1 MAKETV
7 IGGRYQLM
15 AHLGRGGM
23 GEVYEA
29 LDLTTDQRVA
39 LKRMSVD
46 DTESKLARAELRFR
60 REFHTLASLTHPRI
74 VPVYDY
80 GVDPSGPY
88 YTMQMMP
95 GQDLREVIRSRRISP
110 QETCRLLRDVASALA
125 LLHARGMVHRDLSP
139 RNVRVVGERAIL
151 FDFGVLV
158 DAGVAG
164 DIAGTPAFIAPE
176 MLHGQPID
184 GRADLYSLG
193 VLAYSMLTGEA
204 PYPAKSLHDLD
215 ELWRNAPV
223 LPSELSDVPEA
234 LESLV
239 VDLLCLEPMGRPQS
253 AAVLIDRLTALGD
266 LEPDP
271 VLAVQSGYAPTAALV
286 GRDVEIDTM
295 RRELTEVVKNNAS
308 RQVYL
313 EAESGAGKS
322 RLLDDL
328 RIRAKL
334 EGARCLTINCED
346 AAAEHGG
353 RPFAAIAEL
362 LNEAFTVMPQEAY
375 SACEPHAGLLCRVF
389 PAITKRFPLVDVE
402 AESGE
407 PAEDR
412 MRLQRA
418 VLQVVHSMAESG
430 PLVVLADDIQRCDEA
445 SAASIASLVQ
455 RRIPGLLLGVARRL
469 GERVRAKSAVA
480 SLSSISPRIL
490 LEGLDVE
497 GVEALLRSVF
507 GDAVHLPRLA
517 RWMHEAT
524 LGSPMF
530 CAELSR
536 QLVDEGVIRY
546 ASGTWVLPQ
555 NIPDDVRPEGLAEAM
570 EKRIAK
576 LSPSVR
582 SVGEILAVHGS
593 ELELERTIDLIN
605 MARHDAEGKAKRDA
619 SSQPAPSTSSESD
632 TFVALAELRRQGV
645 IVDLGDRF
653 RFRHDSLREALLR
666 GLSADRKQTLHRQ
679 VAETL
684 LAEQLPEDPARQ
696 ATIGWHLYHGDRK
709 QEGASMLERAGR
721 ALYEAQAL
729 SDCIPPLEVALA
741 EAEASDAPRWRRA
754 ELAFFLLSAGWV
766 SHRPTGW
773 RHSKRA
779 LELLGQECGLS
790 IARKL
795 RYIGWLP
802 GFLIGFTWAN
812 LRWLARLGRG
822 PSPLR
827 ALTSFVVGLSYS
839 CALAYAANMKTELE
853 QLLEVARPFRAFRGQ
868 IPYAAYLAA
877 HSMHDIVEGRLGGAA
892 ERLSQSVDL
901 VTRRFMNPLTPAEKR
916 LAEAGCRSIRVLVD
930 VNQFE
935 NERLL
940 ADLERMEELDL
951 RFYDL
956 AAQSARV
963 VRHRYRGEE
972 TLARELERSIEVE
985 SLQLGSW
992 STELQVV
999 LFAHPA
1005 YGLNHDVEGL
1015 KQSLD
1020 KLERYSAEGMRF
1032 DARIAT
1038 TLGELHRERGE
1049 FDDAFEV
1056 LGAGYKSLDEADA
1069 LMRQFMASALAQTA
1083 VDSYQYEVA
1092 IEWAKEGLLV
1102 GEDARQRIWLPR
1114 LRCERA
1120 LALSEDAL
1128 GDRRSATVRLREAII
1143 KAEDMDCPSMAGQLH
1158 EAMAR
1163 VALRGG
1169 DRINYEHHRIL
1180 AENWLRPT
1188 NNPGLIAILE
1198 RLTEAGRERRPRTIR
1213 PKRESISSRSTGSTF
1228 EAETRIVTE
1237 TSRSRADGTIK
1248 SAEGLKPMDVP
1259 TSASRPSAF
1268 ESMDAPTSSSEPSAE
1283 PFDGA
1288 TVVSKP
1294 AGRSGEAE

>member
-1 MAKETV
+1 MT
-7 IGGRYQLM
+7 
-15 AHLGRGGM
+15 HLGRGGM
-23 GEVYEA
+23 GEVFEA

-46 DTESKLARAELRFR
+46 DTESKFARAELRFR
-60 REFHTLASLTHPRI
+60 REFHTLASLAHPRI

-95 GQDLREVIRSRRISP
+95 GEDLREVIRARKISP

-125 LLHARGMVHRDLSP
+125 LLHARGMVHRDLTP

-164 DIAGTPAFIAPE
+164 DVAGTPAYIAPE
-176 MLHGQPID
+176 MLYGQPID

-193 VLAYSMLTGEA
+193 VLAYSMLTGET
-204 PYPAKSLHDLD
+204 PYPARTLRDLD
-215 ELWRNAPV
+215 ALWRKTPV
-223 LPSELSDVPEA
+223 LPSEIADVPEA

-253 AAVLIDRLTALGD
+253 AAALIDRLTALGG

-286 GRDVEIDTM
+286 GRDAEIKTM
-295 RRELTEVVKNNAS
+295 RDELSEVVESNAS
-308 RQVYL
+308 RQLYL
-313 EAESGAGKS
+313 EAESGTGKS
-322 RLLDDL
+322 RLLADL
-328 RIRAKL
+328 RIQAKL
-334 EGARCLTINCED
+334 EGARCLAINCED

-353 RPFAAIAEL
+353 RPFAAVAEL
-362 LNEAFTVMPQEAY
+362 LNEAFIVMPQEAY
-375 SACEPHAGLLCRVF
+375 NACEPHAGLLCRVF
-389 PAITKRFPLVDVE
+389 PAVAKSFPQVDPE
-402 AESGE
+402 SESGE

-418 VLQVVHSMAESG
+418 VLEVVHLMAESG
-430 PLVVLADDIQRCDEA
+430 PLVILVDDIQRCDEA
-445 SAASIASLVQ
+445 SAASIASLAQ
-455 RRIPGLLLGVARRL
+455 RKIPRLLLGVARRL
-469 GERVRAKSAVA
+469 GEQVRAKSAVA

-490 LEGLDVE
+490 LEGLDEE

-517 RWMHEAT
+517 RWMHKAT
-524 LGSPMF
+524 NGSPMF

-546 ASGTWVLPQ
+546 ASGTWVFPQ
-555 NIPDDVRPEGLAEAM
+555 DIPSDIRPEGLAEAM
-570 EKRIAK
+570 EKRVAK

-582 SVGEILAVHGS
+582 SVGEMLAVHGS
-593 ELELERTIDLIN
+593 ELELERTVDLIDS
-605 MARHDAEGKAKRDA
+605 AREDEPGGDTNPKPKH
-619 SSQPAPSTSSESD
+619 QESD

-666 GLSADRKQTLHRQ
+666 GLSTERKQTLHRQ

-721 ALYEAQAL
+721 ALYHAQAL
-729 SDCIPPLEVALA
+729 SDCIAPLEVALA
-741 EAEASDAPRWRRA
+741 EAEASGAPRWRRA
-754 ELAFFLLSAGWV
+754 EMAFFLLSAGWV
-766 SHRPTGW
+766 SDRSTGS

-795 RYIGWLP
+795 RFIGWLP
-802 GFLIGFTWAN
+802 GFVLGFTWAN
-812 LRWLARLGRG
+812 IRWLARLGRG
-822 PSPLR
+822 PNPLR
-827 ALTSFVVGLSYS
+827 SLTSFVVGLSYS
-839 CALAYAANMKTELE
+839 CALAYATNMKDELE
-853 QLLEVARPFRAFRGQ
+853 ELLEVARPFRAFRGQ
-868 IPYAAYLAA
+868 IPYAAYLTA
-877 HSMHDIVEGRLGGAA
+877 HAMHDIVEGRLGGAA
-892 ERLSQSVDL
+892 DRLSQAVDL
-901 VTRRFMNPLTPAEKR
+901 VTRRFMNPLTPDEKR

-935 NERLL
+935 NKRLF

-956 AAQSARV
+956 AAQTARV

-972 TLARELERSIEVE
+972 SIAREIEEGIEVE
-985 SLQLGSW
+985 TIQLGSW
-992 STELQVV
+992 STQLQVV

-1015 KQSLD
+1015 KQCLD
-1020 KLERYSAEGMRF
+1020 TLERYAAEGMRF
-1032 DARIAT
+1032 EARIAIT
-1038 TLGELHRERGE
+1038 RGEIHRERGE
-1049 FDDAFEV
+1049 YDDAFEV
-1056 LGAGYKSLDEADA
+1056 LGAGYRALDESDA
-1069 LMRQFMASALAQTA
+1069 LMRQYTASALAQTA
-1083 VDSYQYEVA
+1083 ADAYRHEVA
-1092 IEWAKEGLLV
+1092 IEWAKEGLAV
-1102 GEDARQRIWLPR
+1102 GEDLQQRIWLPR

-1120 LALSEDAL
+1120 MALSENAL
-1128 GDRRSATVRLREAII
+1128 GDQRAATLRLREAII
-1143 KAEDMDCPSMAGQLH
+1143 KAEDMECSSMAGQLH

-1163 VALRGG
+1163 VALHGG
-1169 DRINYEHHRIL
+1169 DRVNYEHHRL
-1180 AENWLRPT
+1180 QAEEWLRPT
-1188 NNPGLIAILE
+1188 QNPGLIAILE
-1198 RLTEAGRERRPRTIR
+1198 RLTEAGRERRPRSIR
-1213 PKRESISSRSTGSTF
+1213 PKQSNVSSRSTGSTY
-1228 EAETRIVTE
+1228 EEETVVVTA
-1237 TSRSRADGTIK
+1237 TSRSLRPDETVDSG
-1248 SAEGLKPMDVP
+1248 ERLMPMDMP
-1259 TSASRPSAF
+1259 TSASKPSSLSRP
-1268 ESMDAPTSSSEPSAE
+1268 M
-1283 PFDGA
+1283 DGA
-1288 TVVSKP
+1288 TAVSKP
-1294 AGRSGEAE
+1294 PVRDEEAE

>member
-1 MAKETV
+1 
-7 IGGRYQLM
+7 M

-46 DTESKLARAELRFR
+46 DTESKFARAELRFR
-60 REFHTLASLTHPRI
+60 REFHTLASLAHPRI

-95 GQDLREVIRSRRISP
+95 GEDLREVIRARRISP
-110 QETCRLLRDVASALA
+110 KETCLLLRDVASALA
-125 LLHARGMVHRDLSP
+125 LLHARGMVHRDLTP

-164 DIAGTPAFIAPE
+164 DVAGTPAYIAPE
-176 MLHGQPID
+176 MLYGQPID

-193 VLAYSMLTGEA
+193 VLAYSMLTGET
-204 PYPAKSLHDLD
+204 PYPARTLRDLD
-215 ELWRNAPV
+215 ALWRKTPV
-223 LPSELSDVPEA
+223 LPSEIADVPEA

-253 AAVLIDRLTALGD
+253 AAILIDRLTALGD

-286 GRDVEIDTM
+286 GRDAELKMM
-295 RRELTEVVKNNAS
+295 RDELSEVVTNQAS
-308 RQVYL
+308 RQLYL
-313 EAESGAGKS
+313 EAESGTGKS
-322 RLLDDL
+322 RLLADL
-328 RIRAKL
+328 RIQAKL
-334 EGARCLTINCED
+334 EGARCLAINCED

-362 LNEAFTVMPQEAY
+362 LNEAFIVMPQEAY

-389 PAITKRFPLVDVE
+389 PAIAKRFPLVDAE

-418 VLQVVHSMAESG
+418 VLEVVQLMAESG
-430 PLVVLADDIQRCDEA
+430 PLVILVDDIQRCDEA
-445 SAASIASLVQ
+445 SAASVASLAQ
-455 RRIPGLLLGVARRL
+455 RKIPRLLLGVARRL
-469 GERVRAKSAVA
+469 GEQVRAKSAVA
-480 SLSSISPRIL
+480 SLSSIQPRIL
-490 LEGLDVE
+490 LEGLNED

-507 GDAVHLPRLA
+507 GDAAHLPRLA
-517 RWMHEAT
+517 RWMHKAT

-546 ASGTWVLPQ
+546 ASGSWVFPQ
-555 NIPDDVRPEGLAEAM
+555 DIPSDIRPEGLAQAM

-576 LSPSVR
+576 LSPAER
-582 SVGEILAVHGS
+582 SVGEMLAVHGS
-593 ELELERTIDLIN
+593 ELELERTVDLIVSASLN
-605 MARHDAEGKAKRDA
+605 ADSGNAKEDRAA
-619 SSQPAPSTSSESD
+619 SASQVESD
-632 TFVALAELRRQGV
+632 TFAALAELRRQGV

-666 GLSADRKQTLHRQ
+666 GLSSEREQTLHRQ

-696 ATIGWHLYHGDRK
+696 ATIGWHLYRGDRK
-709 QEGASMLERAGR
+709 QEGARMLEGAGR

-729 SDCIPPLEVALA
+729 SDCIAPLEVALA
-741 EAEASDAPRWRRA
+741 EAEASGAPRWRRA
-754 ELAFFLLSAGWV
+754 EMAFFLLSAGWV
-766 SHRPTGW
+766 SHRPTGR

-795 RYIGWLP
+795 RFIGWLP
-802 GFLIGFTWAN
+802 GFVLGFGWAN

-822 PSPLR
+822 PNPLR

-839 CALAYAANMKTELE
+839 CALAYAANLKSELE
-853 QLLEVARPFRAFRGQ
+853 ELLEVARPFKSFRGQ

-892 ERLSQSVDL
+892 DRLTESVEL
-901 VTRRFMNPLTPAEKR
+901 VTRRFMNPLTPDEKR
-916 LAEAGCRSIRVLVD
+916 LAEAGCRSMRVLVD

-935 NERLL
+935 SERLF

-956 AAQSARV
+956 AAQTARV

-972 TLARELERSIEVE
+972 SIAREIEEGIEVE
-985 SLQLGSW
+985 TIQLGSW
-992 STELQVV
+992 STQLQVV

-1015 KQSLD
+1015 KQCLD
-1020 KLERYSAEGMRF
+1020 TLERYAAEGMKF
-1032 DARIAT
+1032 EARIAIT
-1038 TLGELHRERGE
+1038 RGEIHRERGE

-1056 LGAGYKSLDEADA
+1056 LGAGYKSLDESDA
-1069 LMRQFMASALAQTA
+1069 LMRQYTASALAQTA
-1083 VDSYQYEVA
+1083 ADAYRHEVA
-1092 IEWAKEGLLV
+1092 IEWAKEGLAV
-1102 GEDARQRIWLPR
+1102 GEDLKQRIWLPR

-1120 LALSEDAL
+1120 MALSENAL
-1128 GDRRSATVRLREAII
+1128 GDQRAATLRLREAID
-1143 KAEDMDCPSMAGQLH
+1143 KAEAMECSSMAGQLH

-1163 VALRGG
+1163 VSLHGG
-1169 DRINYEHHRIL
+1169 DRVNYEHHRL
-1180 AENWLRPT
+1180 MAEDWLRPT
-1188 NNPGLIAILE
+1188 ENPGLIAILE
-1198 RLTEAGRERRPRTIR
+1198 RLTEAGRQRRPRSIR
-1213 PKRESISSRSTGSTF
+1213 PKRSDVSSRSTGSTY
-1228 EAETRIVTE
+1228 EEETRVVTA
-1237 TSRSRADGTIK
+1237 TSHSRNPDDTVDSG
-1248 SAEGLKPMDVP
+1248 ERLMPMDMP
-1259 TSASRPSAF
+1259 TSASRPS
-1268 ESMDAPTSSSEPSAE
+1268 SIKGPMD
-1283 PFDGA
+1283 DA
-1288 TVVSKP
+1288 TVASKP
-1294 AGRSGEAE
+1294 PLEDE